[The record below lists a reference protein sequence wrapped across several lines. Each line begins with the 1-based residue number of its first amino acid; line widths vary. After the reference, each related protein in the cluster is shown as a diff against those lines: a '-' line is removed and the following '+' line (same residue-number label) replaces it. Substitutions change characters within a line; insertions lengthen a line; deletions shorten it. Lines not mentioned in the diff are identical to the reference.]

1 MTRKATISVTY
12 YLSISPDRQQSYP
25 CCDRMRPASVCRR
38 LLITH
43 WTCLQTFCR
52 HINGTR
58 AFFRSDTIPIILHMR
73 RISAILHWQNPRVFF
88 LSPNKK
94 VLFSGLP
101 ASPGYGF
108 LFFIG
113 TLHSTCLFILL
124 CIICTI
130 DYYQRP
136 IELTGDIFV
145 KIRDSLDD

>member
-38 LLITH
+38 LLFTH
-43 WTCLQTFCR
+43 WTCLQLSVGISTEHGHFSFR
-52 HINGTR
+52 HYSN
-58 AFFRSDTIPIILHMR
+58 ILHMR

-124 CIICTI
+124 CIIFI
-130 DYYQRP
+130 NDYYQ
-136 IELTGDIFV
+136 
-145 KIRDSLDD
+145 S